1 MGSHDSGGAGGTRPR
16 RLKSTAVRTLP
27 PPDRDSSTANA
38 AEMSHPRIL
47 IRLSRRGEAAGDGM
61 AWQDAEGSVH
71 GSVEGSVHGSAFG
84 SVHGLT
90 NGMSGGKP
98 QPSGFPL
105 TAWLN
110 QTAGVR
116 TIHLPSPSPVPLL
129 SLLLTRTHSNNTTLA
144 WVGAGRAE
152 RRAAQTGDGF
162 QNGRKRFS
170 IAP

>member
-1 MGSHDSGGAGGTRPR
+1 M
-16 RLKSTAVRTLP
+16 
-27 PPDRDSSTANA
+27 
-38 AEMSHPRIL
+38 
-47 IRLSRRGEAAGDGM
+47 
-61 AWQDAEGSVH
+61 H

-116 TIHLPSPSPVPLL
+116 TIHLPSPHPCLCSLYPQNTQQATARFLL
-129 SLLLTRTHSNNTTLA
+129 PHSALWGA
-144 WVGAGRAE
+144 MPVGAEPPSHWPVGSEVAPKIHSCFLLRMLSAGAL
-152 RRAAQTGDGF
+152 RRPLTAIVPHTAYHRPPPARAAGLLRA
-162 QNGRKRFS
+162 GRRV
-170 IAP
+170 